1 MLRKAKKLVKVCL
14 HSIADFNLTNIFD
27 KKFQNSN
34 FTKTSHLKLVG
45 TACKYESFKTLNYLG
60 DAFHSSASMF
70 LTFISFDFNASRVAL
85 LLPNLPFSS

>member
-60 DAFHSSASMF
+60 DAFHSSPSNV
-70 LTFISFDFNASRVAL
+70 FDIYF
-85 LLPNLPFSS
+85 F